1 MAPKKADPKQAAKK
15 EEKPKKPE
23 MSPEMKEL
31 KEKEKNLTK
40 VSAPD
45 RAALDEKVAGI
56 QSQIDGLQEKL
67 TKLNAKIQDKSQ
79 GKEEHFRMKEEIR
92 SKLDAYSAK
101 IDELEKQKGALKGNI
116 QDKRNEQREKR
127 GELNSMKS
135 KLQFKTLAEIDGEI
149 RNIEYKMQT
158 ESLTIKQEKDLMVKI
173 KELKASKPLL
183 SKYEKMEGA
192 MGPVD
197 TTDMKSSIDEINA
210 QLSEVRE
217 AKKLQQAAYSK
228 LIEARN
234 KVMGDVPELFKE
246 REELNGQVRALYGQR
261 QEARDEFNTAQRAYS
276 QYQRELRD
284 LRNERWKIERAEK
297 QKEWE
302 ATRGD
307 REAEDAA
314 SVEVPF
320 FAELQYLDNM
330 IRHLKA
336 QQPKEAE
343 EEKKAETK
351 IDTSNAPGEVLL
363 AKGARDEEFFFAPTK
378 KKQLKKKGGAG
389 NAKPKALVHD
399 IKTLAFF
406 DEYKVAPPSDVSQIA
421 NTLKE
426 LDAKVEE
433 FKVKQ
438 AKKIEENKKKAEDKA
453 AGKEEEAAPAAEETA
468 E

>member
-1 MAPKKADPKQAAKK
+1 
-15 EEKPKKPE
+15 
-23 MSPEMKEL
+23 
-31 KEKEKNLTK
+31 
-40 VSAPD
+40 
-45 RAALDEKVAGI
+45 
-56 QSQIDGLQEKL
+56 
-67 TKLNAKIQDKSQ
+67 
-79 GKEEHFRMKEEIR
+79 
-92 SKLDAYSAK
+92 
-101 IDELEKQKGALKGNI
+101 
-116 QDKRNEQREKR
+116 
-127 GELNSMKS
+127 MKS
-135 KLQFKTLAEIDGEI
+135 KLQFKTLADIDSEI

-183 SKYEKMEGA
+183 SKYEKMEGS

-228 LIEARN
+228 LIEARQ

-246 REELNGQVRALYGQR
+246 REELNGQVRALYRQR
-261 QEARDEFNTAQRAYS
+261 QEARDEFNTLQRAYS
-276 QYQRELRD
+276 QYSRELRD

-302 ATRGD
+302 STRGD
-307 REAEDAA
+307 RDAEDAA
-314 SVEVPF
+314 AVEVPF

-330 IRHLKA
+330 IKHFKS
-336 QQPKEAE
+336 QQPKEVEDKKE
-343 EEKKAETK
+343 EAVKVD
-351 IDTSNAPGEVLL
+351 ISNAPGEVLL

-378 KKQLKKKGGAG
+378 KKNLKKKGAAG

-399 IKTLAFF
+399 IQTLAFF
-406 DEYKVAPPSDVSQIA
+406 DEYKVAAPGDVSQIPE
-421 NTLKE
+421 TLKA

-438 AKKIEENKKKAEDKA
+438 AKKIEENKKKAEAKA
-453 AGKEEEAAPAAEETA
+453 AGKEEEPAAEEA
-468 E
+468 KEEE